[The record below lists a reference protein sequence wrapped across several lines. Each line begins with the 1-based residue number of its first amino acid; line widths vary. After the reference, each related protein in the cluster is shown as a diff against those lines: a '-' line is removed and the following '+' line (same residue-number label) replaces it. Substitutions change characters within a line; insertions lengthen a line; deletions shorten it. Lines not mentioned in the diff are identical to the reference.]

1 MKDDII
7 HIVLSSSNDF
17 IEHCATT
24 MASILYNIS
33 RKYFVK
39 FYILSYDISE
49 KNKKKIDKLK
59 KIKTCTIEYPS
70 FNENLLDI
78 FKTVKLPP
86 HVSKM
91 TYARI
96 LIPDILPNINK
107 AIFID
112 SDTIVRKDISELWN
126 INIQN
131 NYFAM
136 VEDACW
142 KLHSKRLW
150 GNDSQYYFN
159 CGLILINA
167 QKLREIEYFNKIK
180 KQIAKRSNSYRIC
193 DQDVLNDT
201 FKNNILKID
210 MKWNFHHEKYTKQ
223 GYSKI
228 DDYENY
234 NECLG
239 NPSIVHYTGADKP
252 WLMLERH
259 RYKKDYFFYKKLT
272 PFYKA
277 FDIQNYRLNSN
288 KYFSISINEHIIL
301 KKIEFPKNT
310 NRKKKILKNNKKFF
324 SQFFKIQDQ
333 NGTYRLSAGPITIV
347 KKINTDN
354 KKCIKILGLPLFYKK
369 KIVKS
374 KSNDY
379 LLKQLLVTQDKV
391 EKLLALNIKMN
402 KKIANLK
409 CIIEAQ
415 KIHEKTFAPYKN
427 AFSGKDV
434 VLVCTGPTAKKYRML
449 PNAIHIGVNGAIY
462 LNNVILDYLF
472 VQDYTIHQKNNEK
485 LVEDAFIYKGNNCKK
500 FFGVIPD
507 EHLST
512 IKTCIERIP
521 IRFSFDKNCNQ
532 YILEDLEKNNIAN
545 DLSREPIGNFL
556 GTPFSALQFILYT
569 NPRRIY
575 LVGWDCSSGYAY
587 NKDNAINPANYQ
599 IEILKK
605 YFIPFIEINYPN
617 IELIS
622 INPVGLKGYFN
633 DYFTGD
639 NKL

>member
-1 MKDDII
+1 
-7 HIVLSSSNDF
+7 
-17 IEHCATT
+17 
-24 MASILYNIS
+24 
-33 RKYFVK
+33 
-39 FYILSYDISE
+39 
-49 KNKKKIDKLK
+49 
-59 KIKTCTIEYPS
+59 
-70 FNENLLDI
+70 
-78 FKTVKLPP
+78 
-86 HVSKM
+86 
-91 TYARI
+91 
-96 LIPDILPNINK
+96 
-107 AIFID
+107 
-112 SDTIVRKDISELWN
+112 
-126 INIQN
+126 
-131 NYFAM
+131 
-136 VEDACW
+136 
-142 KLHSKRLW
+142 
-150 GNDSQYYFN
+150 
-159 CGLILINA
+159 
-167 QKLREIEYFNKIK
+167 
-180 KQIAKRSNSYRIC
+180 
-193 DQDVLNDT
+193 
-201 FKNNILKID
+201 
-210 MKWNFHHEKYTKQ
+210 
-223 GYSKI
+223 
-228 DDYENY
+228 
-234 NECLG
+234 
-239 NPSIVHYTGADKP
+239 
-252 WLMLERH
+252 
-259 RYKKDYFFYKKLT
+259 
-272 PFYKA
+272 
-277 FDIQNYRLNSN
+277 
-288 KYFSISINEHIIL
+288 
-301 KKIEFPKNT
+301 
-310 NRKKKILKNNKKFF
+310 
-324 SQFFKIQDQ
+324 
-333 NGTYRLSAGPITIV
+333 
-347 KKINTDN
+347 
-354 KKCIKILGLPLFYKK
+354 
-369 KIVKS
+369 
-374 KSNDY
+374 
-379 LLKQLLVTQDKV
+379 
-391 EKLLALNIKMN
+391 MN